1 MKYWKECL
9 LILVHL
15 TASRPSRSK
24 EVLSIRRRNRDIAIR
39 NVFIDNGMV
48 SLVVRYIKGLSKTIS
63 RSIVIRFLPER
74 VGRLLV

>member
-1 MKYWKECL
+1 

-15 TASRPSRSK
+15 TAGRPSRSK

-39 NVFIDNGMV
+39 NVFVDNRMV
-48 SLVVRYIKGLSKTIS
+48 SLVVRYMKGLSKTIS
-63 RSIVIRFLPER
+63 RSIVIRYLPKR